1 MGVGVMQTLVVK
13 TSCERRL
20 MQGHRWVFSN
30 EVQSP
35 LKMFAPGEWVQVVS
49 TSGRRWGTGYV
60 NPHSLI
66 AGRLVGPR
74 NTEPTVAFFAERLR
88 EAVAFREKLYPGER
102 TYRAVYGESDGL
114 PGLVLDRYGSAWVM
128 QVTTAGMA
136 GVTSQVCEALVQ
148 LFDPSVVVVRN
159 DVASRALEGLP
170 LEKQIL
176 YGTVQDFVLVA
187 VHGLTVHVDL
197 MEGQKTG
204 LFLDQRDNREAL
216 RRYVVGAEVLDLFC
230 YQGLWS
236 LLAAQAGAVRVLGVD
251 ASREAVR
258 RAEADAQA
266 NGLEDRCAFQTEDV
280 LDFLKRTPRESYDV
294 IIMDPPAFAKTKSG
308 LPKALKGY
316 TDLNRRAMLALR
328 RGGLLVTCSCSS
340 HLREDAFREMLVR
353 AGQAAGRLVRL
364 LEARGQA
371 LDHPA
376 LLAMPETRYLKCAF
390 LEVR

>member
-1 MGVGVMQTLVVK
+1 MQTLVVK

-30 EVQSP
+30 EVESP

-49 TSGRRWGTGYV
+49 ASGRRWGTGYV
-60 NPHSLI
+60 NPHCLI
-66 AGRLVGPR
+66 ACRLVGSW
-74 NTEPTVAFFAERLR
+74 NAEPTPEFFEQRLR
-88 EAVAFREKLYPGER
+88 EAVAFRERLYPGER

-114 PGLVLDRYGSAWVM
+114 PGLVLDRYDAAWVM
-128 QVTTAGMA
+128 QITTAGMA
-136 GVTSQVCEALVQ
+136 AMTSRVCEALVR
-148 LFDPSVVVVRN
+148 LFDPAAVVARN
-159 DVASRALEGLP
+159 DVSARTLEGLP
-170 LEKQIL
+170 MEKQLLHGI
-176 YGTVQDFVLVA
+176 VQEPLPVA
-187 VHGLTVHVDL
+187 VHGLKVHVDL
-197 MEGQKTG
+197 WEGQKTG

-216 RRYVVGAEVLDLFC
+216 RRYVREAEVLDLFC

-236 LLAAQAGAVRVLGVD
+236 LVAARAGAARVLGVD
-251 ASREAVR
+251 SSREAVR
-258 RAEADAQA
+258 RAEADAQV
-266 NGLEDRCAFQTEDV
+266 NGLQDRCAFQAEDV
-280 LDFLKRTPRESYDV
+280 LEFLKRTPRESYDV
-294 IIMDPPAFAKTKSG
+294 IIMDPPAFAKTKSA
-308 LPKALKGY
+308 LPNALKGY

-340 HLREDAFREMLVR
+340 HLREEAFYEMLVR
-353 AGQAAGRLVRL
+353 AGQAAGRSLRL